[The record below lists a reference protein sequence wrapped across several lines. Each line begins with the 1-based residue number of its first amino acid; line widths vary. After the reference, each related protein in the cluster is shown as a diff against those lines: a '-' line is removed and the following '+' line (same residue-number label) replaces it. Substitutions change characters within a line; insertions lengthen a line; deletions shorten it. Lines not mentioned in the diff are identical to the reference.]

1 MLRWE
6 LCWKLGMLRSGQVRH
21 QRWKWWGKNWWQ
33 ASRRLKPHTLGR
45 FRGTLPPMTPGA
57 CGRALNASWT
67 ITPGMHNAQGIPL
80 YQMHS
85 TGSTLA
91 LRILTPPALDLYHHL
106 MTHPSVCPQ
115 LMWGGPL
122 KELTP
127 ARLQALITSR
137 GGYWRTV
144 HTSCLR
150 CLQTSLTLHCHWHP
164 SPPV

>member
-1 MLRWE
+1 MGTIFSNTLE
-6 LCWKLGMLRSGQVRH
+6 TV
-21 QRWKWWGKNWWQ
+21 
-33 ASRRLKPHTLGR
+33 ASIKFKKVCEKHAAPWYNSYIHSITHTLGR
-45 FRGTLPPMTPGA
+45 FRGTLSPTTPGA
-57 CGRALNASWT
+57 CGRALNASWI
-67 ITPGMHNAQGIPL
+67 ITPGMHNAQGTPL

-85 TGSTLA
+85 IGSTLA
-91 LRILTPPALDLYHHL
+91 LRILTHPLPALDLYHHL

-127 ARLQALITSR
+127 ARLQAPITSR

-150 CLQTSLTLHCHWHP
+150 CLQTSLTLHCHP